1 MKNLQK
7 NGKYRMNQKLDGTC
21 QSFPW
26 TLNDKDLTD
35 NQSKTASSLMR
46 NAVNEFGCF
55 DGKMQKVVASV
66 KDGMKGEG
74 AIDPKTGQRSKSSL
88 TCLCP
93 YGMTYNPDS
102 TNQELNKVIGENC
115 VDVKA
120 PNCKNSIESAAYKF
134 R

>member
-7 NGKYRMNQKLDGTC
+7 SGKYRMNQKLDAPC

-26 TLNDKDLTD
+26 TVNEDLTD
-35 NQSKTASSLMR
+35 NQAKTASSFMR

-55 DGKMQKVVASV
+55 DATMQKVVASV
-66 KDGMKGEG
+66 KGGMKGEG
-74 AIDPKTGQRSKSSL
+74 ARNSTGQRSKSSL

-102 TNQELNKVIGENC
+102 TNQALNIKLL
-115 VDVKA
+115 VK
-120 PNCKNSIESAAYKF
+120 IV
-134 R
+134 